1 MVGVWPSARYKR
13 QLSQVRQIDLSR
25 SVSGVVRTK
34 ATQQSGQCKIFPGCK
49 DSVMKS
55 SPMRC
60 RFSVKQ
66 GEARWLRSCVGPFR
80 LKSRSM

>member
-34 ATQQSGQCKIFPGCK
+34 ATQQSGQCKIF
-49 DSVMKS
+49 S
-55 SPMRC
+55 
-60 RFSVKQ
+60 
-66 GEARWLRSCVGPFR
+66 R
-80 LKSRSM
+80 L